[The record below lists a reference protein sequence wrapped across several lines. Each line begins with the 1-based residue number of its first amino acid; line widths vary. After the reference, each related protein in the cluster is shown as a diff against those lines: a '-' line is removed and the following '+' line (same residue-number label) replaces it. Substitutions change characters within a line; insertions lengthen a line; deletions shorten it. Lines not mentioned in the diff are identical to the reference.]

1 LHYRPSHS
9 FSFVAFMLSAD
20 WCRTYRTAWI

>member
-1 LHYRPSHS
+1 
-9 FSFVAFMLSAD
+9 MLSAD